1 MLLSRA
7 HSLAPLWQV
16 MLLIK
21 LVRHGASWHQ
31 KNQWKGA
38 NRDEEYTPLQEAAKD
53 YTALYND
60 LHLKELAAQKT

>member
-1 MLLSRA
+1 
-7 HSLAPLWQV
+7 